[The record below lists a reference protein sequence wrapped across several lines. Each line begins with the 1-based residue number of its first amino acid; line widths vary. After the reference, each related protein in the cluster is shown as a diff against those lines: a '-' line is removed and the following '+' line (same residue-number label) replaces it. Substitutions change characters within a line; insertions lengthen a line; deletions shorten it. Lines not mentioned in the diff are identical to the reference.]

1 MVRFSKWRRVRAKP
15 KQPGESRKPGQRFFG
30 QARFIALFLR
40 TKVMQLAERTT
51 QQFMLSTA
59 TFNKINDCLRELV
72 GSTRSDF
79 AMFCDVNGTPITH
92 QGKNLTLE
100 LSGLAALAA
109 GDFAATREIA
119 RVIGEKEGFKFIFQ
133 EGERRNI
140 YLCNVGFNFLLA
152 IIFDK
157 AVALGLI
164 RIFAN
169 KAVESLKQILENAA
183 EAEKKA
189 SEFLD
194 VEFGMLLGKELDK
207 SFNL

>member
-1 MVRFSKWRRVRAKP
+1 MP
-15 KQPGESRKPGQRFFG
+15 
-30 QARFIALFLR
+30 
-40 TKVMQLAERTT
+40 TAERIT
-51 QQFMLSTA
+51 QPFMLSTA
-59 TFNKINDCLRELV
+59 TFNKIAEIMRELV
-72 GSTRSDF
+72 VSTRSDF
-79 AMFCDVNGTPITH
+79 AMFCDVNGNPITH
-92 QGKNLTLE
+92 YGKNVTME

-169 KAVESLKQILENAA
+169 KTVENLKQVLETAA
-183 EAEKKA
+183 EAEEKT

-194 VEFGMLLGKELDK
+194 DEFGVLLGRELDK

>member
-1 MVRFSKWRRVRAKP
+1 
-15 KQPGESRKPGQRFFG
+15 
-30 QARFIALFLR
+30 
-40 TKVMQLAERTT
+40 MQVAERIS
-51 QQFMLSTA
+51 QPLMLSTA
-59 TFNKINDCLRELV
+59 TFNKIADVMRELV
-72 GSTRSDF
+72 VSTRSDF
-79 AMFCDVNGTPITH
+79 AMFCDVNGNPITH
-92 QGKNLTLE
+92 FGKNITLE

-140 YLCNVGFNFLLA
+140 YLCNVGFNFLLV

-169 KAVESLKQILENAA
+169 KTVENLKQVLESAT
-183 EAEKKA
+183 EAEDKT

-194 VEFGMLLGKELDK
+194 LEFGALLDQELDK

>member
-1 MVRFSKWRRVRAKP
+1 
-15 KQPGESRKPGQRFFG
+15 
-30 QARFIALFLR
+30 
-40 TKVMQLAERTT
+40 MQVAERTS
-51 QQFMLSTA
+51 QPFMLSTA
-59 TFNKINDCLRELV
+59 TFNKISEVMRELV
-72 GSTRSDF
+72 ISTRSDF
-79 AMFCDVNGTPITH
+79 AMFCDVNGNPITH
-92 QGKNLTLE
+92 YGKNVTLE

-140 YLCNVGFNFLLA
+140 YLCNVGFDFLLV

-169 KAVESLKQILENAA
+169 KTVENLKQVLENAA
-183 EAEKKA
+183 AAEDKT

-194 VEFGMLLGKELDK
+194 VEFGVLLGQELDK
-207 SFNL
+207 SFNI

>member
-1 MVRFSKWRRVRAKP
+1 
-15 KQPGESRKPGQRFFG
+15 
-30 QARFIALFLR
+30 
-40 TKVMQLAERTT
+40 MQVAERTS
-51 QQFMLSTA
+51 QPFMLSTA
-59 TFNKINDCLRELV
+59 TFNKVSEVMRELV
-72 GSTRSDF
+72 ISTRSDF
-79 AMFCDVNGTPITH
+79 AMFCDVNGNPITH
-92 QGKNLTLE
+92 YGKNVTLE

-140 YLCNVGFNFLLA
+140 YLCNVGFDFLLV

-169 KAVESLKQILENAA
+169 KTVENLKQVLETAAAA
-183 EAEKKA
+183 EEKT

-194 VEFGMLLGKELDK
+194 VEFGVLLGQELDK

>member
-1 MVRFSKWRRVRAKP
+1 
-15 KQPGESRKPGQRFFG
+15 
-30 QARFIALFLR
+30 
-40 TKVMQLAERTT
+40 MQVAERTS
-51 QQFMLSTA
+51 QPFMLSTA
-59 TFNKINDCLRELV
+59 AFNKISDIMRELV
-72 GSTRSDF
+72 ISTRSDF
-79 AMFCDVNGTPITH
+79 AMFCDVNGNPITH
-92 QGKNLTLE
+92 YGKNVTFE

-140 YLCNVGFNFLLA
+140 YLCNVGFDFLLV

-169 KAVESLKQILENAA
+169 KTVENLKQVLETAAAA
-183 EAEKKA
+183 ENKT

-194 VEFGMLLGKELDK
+194 VEFGVLLGQELDK